1 MVLLRTGTSNE
12 SFGYLTR
19 PEVEAWRACLSAF
32 TSVCAHPLEGPPH
45 KLHCFSG
52 GCVGEGMREGAGMTA
67 ILPIAGKRRYEYI
80 VFILP
85 MSLDLLFPT

>member
-1 MVLLRTGTSNE
+1 MMVLLRTGTSNG

-52 GCVGEGMREGAGMTA
+52 GCVGEGMGEGAGMTA
-67 ILPIAGKRRYEYI
+67 ILPIAGK
-80 VFILP
+80 
-85 MSLDLLFPT
+85 